1 MLLLARAGR
10 HLQHQQQ
17 APGLLLLLRSFTSN
31 STKEAVEHALI
42 VDTLAQS
49 KKFESL
55 GFTREQAEDMTQY
68 LTEQIVLDRLRL
80 SDKFS
85 AKVELEKVW
94 HSPESSSAV
103 GQAAP
108 GSVLQCG
115 SVQLCTPSLCSGS
128 NIHLCLIPEVTV
140 SIRHSTLSTRV

>member
-10 HLQHQQQ
+10 HLHQQQQ

-31 STKEAVEHALI
+31 STKEAVERAVI
-42 VDTLAQS
+42 VDTLAQA

-85 AKVELEKVW
+85 AKVELEKV
-94 HSPESSSAV
+94 
-103 GQAAP
+103 
-108 GSVLQCG
+108 CG
-115 SVQLCTPSLCSGS
+115 T
-128 NIHLCLIPEVTV
+128 
-140 SIRHSTLSTRV
+140 